1 MKNSFFSTFLKQT
14 NLEFFLDGITSVMFF
29 LQKHYYIYYMKQNSI
44 FISVLFNIEC
54 IRAFSMGLLIVVWDL
69 LHRYFQNKVKSID
82 HIFPKA
88 IQNYNPSLSKFIQ
101 TRSSLLICHQH
112 TVSLALKIKDTRH
125 SLIFF
130 LL

>member
-1 MKNSFFSTFLKQT
+1 
-14 NLEFFLDGITSVMFF
+14 
-29 LQKHYYIYYMKQNSI
+29 MKQNSI

-112 TVSLALKIKDTRH
+112 TVTGAKNQRH
-125 SLIFF
+125 ETFFDIFF
-130 LL
+130 IMNCFMLKLHDTTGLAQ